1 MSDVTQWVNR
11 LGLAPHPEGGWYRRT
26 YESPE
31 HLPLTALPDR
41 FRGARPI
48 ATAIYYLLESGGF
61 SALHRIKSDEIWN
74 FYVGSPLRLTVL
86 SSDGR
91 IEERM
96 LGDKSVAGVL
106 FQTVVPAEHWF
117 GAEVVETASFSLVGC
132 VVAPGFDFEDFE
144 LADREKLAAVY
155 PQHRAVIERLT
166 RV

>member
-1 MSDVTQWVNR
+1 MSDVTHWVNK

-26 YESPE
+26 YESAE
-31 HLPLTALPDR
+31 NLPPTALPDR
-41 FRGARPI
+41 FSGARPI
-48 ATAIYYLLESGGF
+48 ATAIYYLLESGSF

-91 IEERM
+91 IEERT
-96 LGDKSVAGVL
+96 LGDKSAAAVS
-106 FQTVVPAEHWF
+106 FQTVVPAECWF
-117 GAEVVETASFSLVGC
+117 GAEVVETGSFSLVGC